1 MRGEPVK
8 SDDTLPQGPDE
19 VRQACERSLQR
30 TRPPADVSG
39 YETEHF
45 LGAGAYGEVWVARER
60 STRRLVAIKYYTHRG
75 GLDWSLLSREVEK
88 LSFLFA
94 DRYVVQLIDVGWD
107 AEPPYYIMEYLE
119 HGSLAEQ
126 IQAGPLPKAD
136 AVAMFRE
143 VAIGLVHAHGKGVLH
158 CDLKPANV
166 LLDQDFKPR
175 LADFGQS
182 RLSHEQRPSL
192 GTLFY
197 MAPEQADL
205 QAAPDARWD
214 VYALGALGYHLLT
227 GEPPYRNEQRVDYVR
242 QGGELAE
249 QLRRYQQL
257 LRDAPKPIAHRRG
270 GADRALCDILD
281 RCLSIDPRHRYPNPQ
296 AVIDALDK
304 RHARIARRPLLLLG
318 VLGPFILTVILVLLS
333 WSATSIAVSD
343 SEALLIRRGLESNRF
358 AARFVAEAVAAQ
370 INRRWDTLELTA
382 ADDTLRERVRQAIGK
397 PRDSRERI
405 ILLESLQRVHQ
416 ANSSLSAASWSILDH
431 QGLRLARYPH
441 DGSQVEHNFRYRD
454 YFHGRGRDL
463 DPAVPLGEPIEPIQA
478 PHVSRVIRST
488 TSDKRVIVFTV
499 PIWDHDGEQ
508 REVLGVLGLTVE
520 LGRFTELR
528 GDESADRLA
537 VLVDMR
543 ADEQGRTAI
552 VLEHPALTARLSTA
566 ASSEPE
572 LYLSEH
578 APRLAQLH
586 EWAASPEAAD
596 QQLASERS
604 VLDDYRDPIGG
615 QPEQRFLAAIDEV
628 EVGHR
633 ERNTHEL
640 GWFVIVQEDYGAV
653 VNPAWR
659 LGTRLIRSGAWGL
672 GGVLLVTVLLWGVVW
687 FAFQD
692 RPNTPWLR
700 RWQRAVGMGTPPSG
714 SGSGLSS
721 RGHRP

>member
-1 MRGEPVK
+1 MA
-8 SDDTLPQGPDE
+8 DDTLPQGSDE

-30 TRPPADVSG
+30 TRPPADVPG

-75 GLDWSLLSREVEK
+75 GLDWSLLAREVEK

-119 HGSLAEQ
+119 HGSLADQLKE
-126 IQAGPLPKAD
+126 GPLPLAD
-136 AVAMFRE
+136 AVALFRE
-143 VAIGLVHAHGKGVLH
+143 VAVGLVHAHGKGVLH
-158 CDLKPANV
+158 CDLKPANI

-182 RLSHEQRPSL
+182 RLSHEQRPAL

-197 MAPEQADL
+197 MAPEQANL

-227 GEPPYRNEQRVDYVR
+227 GEPPYRDEQRVDYVR
-242 QGGELAE
+242 QGGELPE
-249 QLRRYQQL
+249 QLRRYQQAL
-257 LRDAPKPIAHRRG
+257 SDAPRPVQHRRS

-281 RCLSIDPRHRYPNPQ
+281 RCLNIDPQQRYANPQ
-296 AVIDALDK
+296 AVIDALNN
-304 RHARIARRPLLLLG
+304 RQARIARRPLLLLG
-318 VLGPFILTVILVLLS
+318 VLGPFILTIILVLLS
-333 WSATSIAVSD
+333 WSATTTAVSD
-343 SEALLIRRGLESNRF
+343 SESSLIRRALESNRF

-382 ADDTLRERVRQAIGK
+382 ADDTLRELVRQAIGK

-405 ILLESLQRVHQ
+405 KLVESLQHVHQ

-441 DGSQVEHNFRYRD
+441 DGATVDQNFRYRD
-454 YFHGRGRDL
+454 YFHGQGHDL
-463 DPAVPLGEPIEPIQA
+463 DPTQVLDEPLKPIQA

-499 PIWDHDGEQ
+499 PIWDHDGSH
-508 REVLGVLGLTVE
+508 REVLGVLALTVE

-528 GDESADRLA
+528 GDESKDRLA

-552 VLEHPALTARLSTA
+552 VLEHPTLMARLATA
-566 ASSEPE
+566 ASNEPE
-572 LYLSEH
+572 LYLSQH
-578 APRLAQLH
+578 APRLAQIH
-586 EWAASPEAAD
+586 ELAASPDPAD
-596 QQLASERS
+596 QHQANQRS
-604 VLDDYRDPIGG
+604 LIDDYRDPIGG
-615 QPEQRFLAAIDEV
+615 APEQRFLAAIDEV
-628 EVGHR
+628 EMGDR

-640 GWFVIVQEDYGAV
+640 GWFVIVQEDYDEV
-653 VNPAWR
+653 VSPAWR
-659 LGTRLIRSGAWGL
+659 LGASLIRGGAWAL
-672 GGVLLVTVLLWGVVW
+672 GSVLLATVFLWGVVL
-687 FAFQD
+687 FSFQD
-692 RPNTPWLR
+692 RSNAPWLR
-700 RWQRAVGMGTPPSG
+700 RWQRAVGVRSKSPS

-721 RGHRP
+721 RSESQF